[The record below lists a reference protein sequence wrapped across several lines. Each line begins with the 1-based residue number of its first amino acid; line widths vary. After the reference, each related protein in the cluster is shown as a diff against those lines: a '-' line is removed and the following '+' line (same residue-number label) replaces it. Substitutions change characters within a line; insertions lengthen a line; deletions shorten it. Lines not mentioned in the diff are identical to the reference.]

1 VARGVMALPPDP
13 KENAPKDGA
22 GAAEL
27 TENEKAEAVVEV
39 GLSDF
44 AVEEPKLKDEPSPVG
59 AAMVVTGDEADVA
72 PVPNEKALGSSLAG
86 SFSFSTPIVLS
97 GVAS

>member
-1 VARGVMALPPDP
+1 M
-13 KENAPKDGA
+13 
-22 GAAEL
+22 
-27 TENEKAEAVVEV
+27 TENEKAEDVVEV

-44 AVEEPKLKDEPSPVG
+44 AVEEPKLKEDASPVG
-59 AAMVVTGDEADVA
+59 ADMVVTVDEPAVE
-72 PVPNEKALGSSLAG
+72 PVPNEKALGSSLVG